1 MYAMNI
7 QMSKFEV
14 ERGNMRCKDRIPNV
28 RYDADQK
35 RIEYYNVEVSNDVF
49 FVVNDTNKG
58 AIERSK
64 YHFRNKEKKNYRESV
79 FVLNKIH
86 KDKPMDL
93 VAFYTM
99 LHNPPAEHRMLVSQ
113 LDEKPR
119 KAGVGNGFGKNVNIL
134 QLERRGGSSNRS
146 SSQDFVWRAADTLD
160 KFDKTKKFYY
170 IPLLGFV
177 PQFTKM
183 VHNVDQFKQLLN
195 RTGIDE
201 LKVDVHG
208 VRKGD
213 IETIK
218 KMPNWINLEE
228 HVLATLNG
236 LNTKICMA
244 SVMERLDKHEIF
256 NYNYQKVVDGVDAK
270 SPAKVFLD
278 GFVGLPK
285 MAGIHWLQSLMRQMK
300 IDNGMNVDVLT
311 EQYKAKLR
319 DFSKRYPLLE
329 KFGSY
334 ASEEDVCEY
343 INLVD
348 TVKGV

>member
-1 MYAMNI
+1 
-7 QMSKFEV
+7 
-14 ERGNMRCKDRIPNV
+14 
-28 RYDADQK
+28 
-35 RIEYYNVEVSNDVF
+35 
-49 FVVNDTNKG
+49 
-58 AIERSK
+58 
-64 YHFRNKEKKNYRESV
+64 
-79 FVLNKIH
+79 LN
-86 KDKPMDL
+86 
-93 VAFYTM
+93 AC
-99 LHNPPAEHRMLVSQ
+99 
-113 LDEKPR
+113 
-119 KAGVGNGFGKNVNIL
+119 
-134 QLERRGGSSNRS
+134 GGSSNRS

-300 IDNGMNVDVLT
+300 IDNGMNV
-311 EQYKAKLR
+311 
-319 DFSKRYPLLE
+319 
-329 KFGSY
+329 
-334 ASEEDVCEY
+334 
-343 INLVD
+343 
-348 TVKGV
+348 